1 MPISMELTVHL
12 ENRPGT
18 LGQVCRALADHK
30 VNIVALEAVSFEA
43 AGLVRLV
50 VDQHEKAKI
59 ALDNEGLSYEE
70 TQVALAK
77 LPHRLGELAR
87 AVSRLGEAEI
97 NIHYAYC
104 GVDPNTNVPLLVFG
118 VSDVGLAAPIVDRTI
133 AAA

>member
-1 MPISMELTVHL
+1 MAAILRAKVSRAISGFIPL
-12 ENRPGT
+12 
-18 LGQVCRALADHK
+18 
-30 VNIVALEAVSFEA
+30 SS
-43 AGLVRLV
+43 
-50 VDQHEKAKI
+50 KATY
-59 ALDNEGLSYEE
+59 EGLSYDE
-70 TQVALAK
+70 TPGALAK

-87 AVSRLGEAEI
+87 AASRLGEAEI